1 MKTFKQFVKEK
12 KKKKGKL
19 NLALNIGG
27 EPIVTDKKVK
37 PKSKL
42 KRVLDTGGEPET
54 V

>member
-1 MKTFKQFVKEK
+1 MKTFKQFLEEK
-12 KKKKGKL
+12 RKGKKL

-37 PKSKL
+37 IKGKL